1 MLYNKVTRF
10 GEIGVDYSAM
20 STQVEPR
27 VKLLKKLIDSVMK
40 DGFQHL
46 RMDDIAK
53 HMDVSRATMYKYF
66 SSKEEIIAGVVQIFV
81 DYLEK
86 LADRNPEEDDRSFGI
101 WFQKLFDQTVA
112 LVDKISDIF
121 LKDLQTIYPE
131 LYDQLRSVLSRR
143 EQQALIFYREGK
155 EKGIFNP
162 INERLILL
170 QDDLLLREIINMK
183 YLLQNRMSIEQVLYD
198 YYNLKKLQ
206 LFKADKLDI
215 VDDSLIEPVIQHVVD
230 KFNRSLSC

>member
-1 MLYNKVTRF
+1 
-10 GEIGVDYSAM
+10 M

-27 VKLLKKLIDSVMK
+27 VKLLKKLINSVMK

-66 SSKEEIIAGVVQIFV
+66 SSKEEVIAGVVQVFV
-81 DYLEK
+81 DYIER
-86 LADRNPEEDDRSFGI
+86 LADRNPEDDERSFGI

-112 LVDKISDIF
+112 LVGKITDIF

-131 LYDQLRSVLSRR
+131 LYDQLRAVLSRR

-170 QDDLLLREIINMK
+170 QDDLLLREIINVK
-183 YLLQNRMSIEQVLYD
+183 YLLQNQISIEQVLYD
-198 YYNLKKLQ
+198 YYNLKKIQ

-230 KFNRSLSC
+230 KFNRALSC

>member
-1 MLYNKVTRF
+1 
-10 GEIGVDYSAM
+10 M

-27 VKLLKKLIDSVMK
+27 EKLLKKLIHSGMK

-66 SSKEEIIAGVVQIFV
+66 SSKEEVIAGVVQVFV
-81 DYLEK
+81 DYIER
-86 LADRNPEEDDRSFGI
+86 LADRNPEDDERSFGI
-101 WFQKLFDQTVA
+101 WFQKLFDQTVS
-112 LVDKISDIF
+112 LVGKVTDIF
-121 LKDLQTIYPE
+121 LKELQTIYPE
-131 LYDQLRSVLSRR
+131 LYDQLRAVLSRR

-183 YLLQNRMSIEQVLYD
+183 YLLQNQISIEQVLYD
-198 YYNLKKLQ
+198 YYNLKKIQ
-206 LFKADKLDI
+206 LFKAEKLDI
-215 VDDSLIEPVIQHVVD
+215 VDDSLIEPVIQHFVY
-230 KFNRSLSC
+230 KFNRSLS

>member
-1 MLYNKVTRF
+1 
-10 GEIGVDYSAM
+10 M

-27 VKLLKKLIDSVMK
+27 TKLLKKLINSVMK

-66 SSKEEIIAGVVQIFV
+66 SSKEEVIAGVVQVFV
-81 DYLEK
+81 DYIER
-86 LADRNPEEDDRSFGI
+86 LADRNPEDDERSFGI

-112 LVDKISDIF
+112 LVGKITDIF

-131 LYDQLRSVLSRR
+131 LYDQLRAVLSRR

-183 YLLQNRMSIEQVLYD
+183 YLLQNQISIEQVLYD
-198 YYNLKKLQ
+198 YYNLKKIQ
-206 LFKADKLDI
+206 LFRADKLDI

-230 KFNRSLSC
+230 KFNRALSC

>member
-1 MLYNKVTRF
+1 
-10 GEIGVDYSAM
+10 M
-20 STQVEPR
+20 SIQVEPK
-27 VKLLKKLIDSVMK
+27 VKLLKKLINAVMK

-53 HMDVSRATMYKYF
+53 HMNVSRATMYKYF
-66 SSKEEIIAGVVQIFV
+66 SSKEEVIAGVVQIFV
-81 DYLEK
+81 DYIEK
-86 LADRNPEEDDRSFGI
+86 LADRNQEDDERSFGI
-101 WFQKLFDQTVA
+101 WFQKLFEQTVA
-112 LVDKISDIF
+112 LVDRITDIF
-121 LKDLQTIYPE
+121 LKDLQAIYPE
-131 LYDQLRSVLSRR
+131 LYDQLRAVLSRR

-170 QDDLLLREIINMK
+170 QDDLLLREIINVK
-183 YLLQNRMSIEQVLYD
+183 YLLQNQISIEQVLYD
-198 YYNLKKLQ
+198 YYNLKKIQ
-206 LFKADKLDI
+206 LFKAEKLEI

>member
-1 MLYNKVTRF
+1 
-10 GEIGVDYSAM
+10 M

-27 VKLLKKLIDSVMK
+27 VKLLKKLINSVMK

-66 SSKEEIIAGVVQIFV
+66 SSKEEVIAGVVQVFV
-81 DYLEK
+81 DYIER
-86 LADRNPEEDDRSFGI
+86 LADRNPEDDERSFGI

-112 LVDKISDIF
+112 LVGKITDIF

-131 LYDQLRSVLSRR
+131 LYDQLRAVLSRR

-170 QDDLLLREIINMK
+170 QDDLLLREIINVK
-183 YLLQNRMSIEQVLYD
+183 YLLQNQISIEQVLYD
-198 YYNLKKLQ
+198 YYNLKKIQ
-206 LFKADKLDI
+206 LFKADKLHI

-230 KFNRSLSC
+230 KFNRALSC

>member
-1 MLYNKVTRF
+1 
-10 GEIGVDYSAM
+10 M

-27 VKLLKKLIDSVMK
+27 VKLLKKLINSVMK

-66 SSKEEIIAGVVQIFV
+66 SSKEEVIAGVVQVFV
-81 DYLEK
+81 DYIER
-86 LADRNPEEDDRSFGI
+86 LADRNPEDDERSFGI

-112 LVDKISDIF
+112 LVGKITDIF

-131 LYDQLRSVLSRR
+131 LYDQLRAVLSRR

-170 QDDLLLREIINMK
+170 QDDLLLREIINVK
-183 YLLQNRMSIEQVLYD
+183 YLLQNQISIEQVLYD
-198 YYNLKKLQ
+198 YYNLKKIQ
-206 LFKADKLDI
+206 LFKADKIHI
-215 VDDSLIEPVIQHVVD
+215 VDDSLIEPIIQHVVD
-230 KFNRSLSC
+230 KFNRALSC

>member
-1 MLYNKVTRF
+1 
-10 GEIGVDYSAM
+10 
-20 STQVEPR
+20 
-27 VKLLKKLIDSVMK
+27 MK

-66 SSKEEIIAGVVQIFV
+66 SSKEEVIAGVVQVFV
-81 DYLEK
+81 DYIER
-86 LADRNPEEDDRSFGI
+86 LADRNPEDDERSFGI
-101 WFQKLFDQTVA
+101 WFQKLFDQTVS
-112 LVDKISDIF
+112 LVGKVTDIF
-121 LKDLQTIYPE
+121 LKELQTIYPE
-131 LYDQLRSVLSRR
+131 LYDQLRAVLSRR

-183 YLLQNRMSIEQVLYD
+183 YLLQNQISIEQVLYD
-198 YYNLKKLQ
+198 YYNLKKIQ
-206 LFKADKLDI
+206 LFKAEKLDI
-215 VDDSLIEPVIQHVVD
+215 VDDSLIEPVIQHFVY
-230 KFNRSLSC
+230 KFNRSLS

>member
-1 MLYNKVTRF
+1 
-10 GEIGVDYSAM
+10 M

-27 VKLLKKLIDSVMK
+27 VKLLKKLINSVMK

-53 HMDVSRATMYKYF
+53 NMDVSRATMYKYF
-66 SSKEEIIAGVVQIFV
+66 SSKEEVIAGVVKIFV
-81 DYLEK
+81 DYIEK
-86 LADRNPEEDDRSFGI
+86 LADRNPEEDERSFGI

-112 LVDKISDIF
+112 LVDKITDIF
-121 LKDLQTIYPE
+121 LKDLQSTYPE
-131 LYDQLRSVLSRR
+131 LYDQLRAVLSRR
-143 EQQALIFYREGK
+143 EQQALIFYREGI

-170 QDDLLLREIINMK
+170 QDDLLLREFINVK
-183 YLLQNRMSIEQVLYD
+183 YLLQNQMSIEQVLYD
-198 YYNLKKLQ
+198 YYYLKKIQ
-206 LFKADKLDI
+206 LFKADKLHI